1 MNQEVSS
8 EDRTILA
15 ALESLERGSDPLV
28 PDEPGETS
36 DETAEMLARLYTEV
50 LGLLPAGLEPATP
63 RPEGRARLLAAVT
76 AAPLGKEEPAPVAV
90 FPPAMDQETQEI
102 EPQPAPSPRPVPV
115 ARPPV
120 PREIPREAPAAPAP
134 TLAPPAGRVAMVA
147 APRRSWPL
155 ALAASLA
162 LVLGGLSAWLVQQR
176 AAQEVTIEAL
186 RSELDG
192 ERRKADQA
200 LSEAS
205 RMKQGM
211 ERMRTNFALVTAPAV
226 TVSPLHPTGGPSRAR
241 GMLFVAP
248 DHQHWYMA
256 VHDLPPAAPGR
267 DYQLW
272 WVADGGTFSGGTFDT
287 RAGEKMELSSETM
300 PANTRDVM
308 ITLEA
313 EGGAQAPS
321 GPEIL
326 RAAGVYDIS

>member
-15 ALESLERGSDPLV
+15 ALESLERGSGEPLV
-28 PDEPGETS
+28 PDEPN
-36 DETAEMLARLYTEV
+36 ETAEMLARLYTEV
-50 LGLLPAGLEPATP
+50 LGLLPAGLEPEAP
-63 RPEGRARLLAAVT
+63 RPEARARLLAAVN
-76 AAPLGKEEPAPVAV
+76 GEPAPAAV
-90 FPPAMDQETQEI
+90 PQPVEQETQEI
-102 EPQPAPSPRPVPV
+102 DPQPAPAPRPEPV
-115 ARPPV
+115 ARPVAPRDVSREVQV
-120 PREIPREAPAAPAP
+120 P
-134 TLAPPAGRVAMVA
+134 PPPPSGRVAMVA
-147 APRRSWPL
+147 APRRTGRASWPL

-162 LVLGGLSAWLVQQR
+162 LVLGGLSGWLLQQR
-176 AAQEVTIEAL
+176 AAQEVTIETL
-186 RSELDG
+186 RAELEG

-200 LSEAS
+200 LAEANQV
-205 RMKQGM
+205 KQGM

-226 TVSPLHPTGGPSRAR
+226 TVSPLHPKGEPSRAR

-287 RAGEKMELSSETM
+287 RPGETMELSSETM
-300 PANTRDVM
+300 PENTRDVM

-313 EGGAQAPS
+313 EGGAQAPT
-321 GPEIL
+321 GPEVL

>member
-15 ALESLERGSDPLV
+15 ALELLERGTGEPLV
-28 PDEPGETS
+28 PDEPT
-36 DETAEMLARLYTEV
+36 ETADMLARLYTEV
-50 LGLLPAGLEPATP
+50 LGLLPCELEPAAP
-63 RPEGRARLLAAVT
+63 RAETRARLLTAVT
-76 AAPLGKEEPAPVAV
+76 GEAATEPVRRTPLPEQDTQEINPRPAPAPRPAPVIRPVAV
-90 FPPAMDQETQEI
+90 SREMPAT
-102 EPQPAPSPRPVPV
+102 PAVPRPAHLPL
-115 ARPPV
+115 R
-120 PREIPREAPAAPAP
+120 
-134 TLAPPAGRVAMVA
+134 A
-147 APRRSWPL
+147 APRRWPWPL
-155 ALAASLA
+155 AVAASLV

-176 AAQEVTIEAL
+176 AEQEVTIEAL
-186 RSELDG
+186 RSQLEG
-192 ERRKADQA
+192 ERRKAEQA
-200 LSEAS
+200 TAEAIGARQRVD
-205 RMKQGM
+205 RMQ
-211 ERMRTNFALVTAPAV
+211 TNFSLVTAPAV
-226 TVSPLHPTGGPSRAR
+226 TVSPLHPIGEPSHAR

-272 WVADGGTFSGGTFDT
+272 WVADEGTVSGGTFDT

-300 PANTRDVM
+300 PANTRDVI

-313 EGGAQAPS
+313 EGGAPRPT